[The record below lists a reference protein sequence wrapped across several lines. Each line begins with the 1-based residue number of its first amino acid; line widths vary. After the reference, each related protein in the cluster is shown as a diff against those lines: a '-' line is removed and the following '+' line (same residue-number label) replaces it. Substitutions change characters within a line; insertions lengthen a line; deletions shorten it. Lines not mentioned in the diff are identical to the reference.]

1 MQLLLRSDMAE
12 QEISVSEYAAE
23 LVTIVRYCREMPFL
37 FLAIRLDVAFTD
49 TKVKMTFIEGLFS

>member
-1 MQLLLRSDMAE
+1 MAE

-37 FLAIRLDVAFTD
+37 FL
-49 TKVKMTFIEGLFS
+49 VKLKFKILSRVHLFSKIGTYL